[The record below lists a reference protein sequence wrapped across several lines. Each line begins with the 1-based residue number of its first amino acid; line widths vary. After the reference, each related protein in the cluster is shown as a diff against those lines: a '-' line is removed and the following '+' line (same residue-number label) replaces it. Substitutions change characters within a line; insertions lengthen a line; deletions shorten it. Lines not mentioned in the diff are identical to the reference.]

1 MGAGLS
7 RRATGEPFSSGF
19 RVSRV
24 KVNSWWKELVA
35 AISARGDVARS
46 PASDWMG
53 CLAAERRIGRAMGA
67 FAPYLEFSR
76 VGFVNILAFR
86 LRYFTGIITYF
97 LNVTVYY
104 FIWTAVFRS
113 APSLAGYTLAQII
126 TYVSVGWIIRSF
138 YWNTIDQ
145 EMAYEVIEGKIA
157 MDFIKPVSIQWMWIC
172 RAMGESAFRLGLL
185 TLPTAAVVAEVFPIE
200 RPSSRENFLL
210 FLIGVLGS
218 FFLMGAINF
227 MIGTCAIPLKS
238 ILALIRAKFWLI
250 ELLSGLLIPISFFP
264 RAGQRIM
271 AWLPFEH
278 IAYTPLRIYLGKLDR
293 SEALRALAIEWLW
306 VAALLLLAHIWW
318 ERASRK
324 ITIHGG

>member
-1 MGAGLS
+1 M
-7 RRATGEPFSSGF
+7 SGF
-19 RVSRV
+19 AQA
-24 KVNSWWKELVA
+24 L
-35 AISARGDVARS
+35 
-46 PASDWMG
+46 
-53 CLAAERRIGRAMGA
+53 
-67 FAPYLEFSR
+67 APYAEFSR

-104 FIWTAVFRS
+104 FIWGAVYHS
-113 APSLAGYTLAQII
+113 TPSIAGYNLPQII
-126 TYVSVGWIIRSF
+126 TYISVGWIIRSF

-157 MDFIKPVSIQWMWIC
+157 MDLIKPVSVQWMWIF

-185 TLPTAAVVAEVFPIE
+185 TLPVAIVVAFVFPVQG
-200 RPSSRENFLL
+200 PASRQNF
-210 FLIGVLGS
+210 FFFMIAVIGS

-238 ILALIRAKFWLI
+238 ILALIRAKYWLI
-250 ELLSGLLIPISFFP
+250 ELLSGLLLPISFFP
-264 RAGQRIM
+264 ERAQRIM

-278 IAYTPLRIYLGKLDR
+278 IAYTPLQIYLGKLDR
-293 SEALRALAIEWLW
+293 TAALRALATQSLW
-306 VAALLLLAHIWW
+306 VVALLLLAHFWW

>member
-1 MGAGLS
+1 MSEFLEAL
-7 RRATGEPFSSGF
+7 
-19 RVSRV
+19 
-24 KVNSWWKELVA
+24 
-35 AISARGDVARS
+35 
-46 PASDWMG
+46 
-53 CLAAERRIGRAMGA
+53 
-67 FAPYLEFSR
+67 APYAEFSR

-113 APSLAGYTLAQII
+113 TPTIAGYTLTQMI

-157 MDFIKPVSIQWMWIC
+157 MDLIKPVSVQWMWIF

-185 TLPTAAVVAEVFPIE
+185 TVPTAIVVALVFPVQG
-200 RPSSRENFLL
+200 PASGLDFTL
-210 FLIGVLGS
+210 FVIGVLGS

-238 ILALIRAKFWLI
+238 ILAMIRAKYWLI
-250 ELLSGLLIPISFFP
+250 ELLSGLLIPITYFP
-264 RAGQRIM
+264 NAARTVL

-278 IAYTPLRIYLGKLDR
+278 IAYTPLSIYLGKF
-293 SEALRALAIEWLW
+293 STHQAIKLLCVQWAW
-306 VAALLLLAHIWW
+306 VVFLLFAAHWWW
-318 ERASRK
+318 EQATKK

>member
-1 MGAGLS
+1 M
-7 RRATGEPFSSGF
+7 
-19 RVSRV
+19 
-24 KVNSWWKELVA
+24 
-35 AISARGDVARS
+35 
-46 PASDWMG
+46 SDI
-53 CLAAERRIGRAMGA
+53 LEAL
-67 FAPYLEFSR
+67 APYAEFSR

-104 FIWTAVFRS
+104 FIWSAVFRS
-113 APSLAGYTLAQII
+113 APTIAGYTLTQMI
-126 TYVSVGWIIRSF
+126 TYVSVGWIMRSF

-157 MDFIKPVSIQWMWIC
+157 MDFIKPVSIQWMWLF

-185 TLPTAAVVAEVFPIE
+185 TLPVAVVVAFVFPVQG
-200 RPSSRENFLL
+200 PASRTDFFL
-210 FLIGVLGS
+210 FSIGVVGS

-238 ILALIRAKFWLI
+238 ILALIRAKYWLI
-250 ELLSGLLIPISFFP
+250 ELLSGLLIPMAFFP
-264 RAGQRIM
+264 SKIRTLL

-278 IAYTPLRIYLGKLDR
+278 IAYTPLQIYLGKLDR
-293 SEALRALAIEWLW
+293 AATLRALGIQWFW
-306 VAALLLLAHIWW
+306 VIALMLLAHLWW
-318 ERASRK
+318 NRASRK

>member
-1 MGAGLS
+1 M
-7 RRATGEPFSSGF
+7 
-19 RVSRV
+19 
-24 KVNSWWKELVA
+24 
-35 AISARGDVARS
+35 SALRDAVV
-46 PASDWMG
+46 
-53 CLAAERRIGRAMGA
+53 
-67 FAPYLEFSR
+67 PYAEFSR

-113 APSLAGYTLAQII
+113 ASTIAGYSLPQMI
-126 TYVSVGWIIRSF
+126 TYISVGWMIRSF

-157 MDFIKPVSIQWMWIC
+157 MDLIKPVSIQWMWIC

-185 TLPTAAVVAEVFPIE
+185 TLPTAVVVALVFPVE
-200 RPSSRENFLL
+200 RPSSPENFAL
-210 FLIGVLGS
+210 FMLGVIGS
-218 FFLMGAINF
+218 FFLMAAINF

-238 ILALIRAKFWLI
+238 ILALIRAKYWLI

-264 RAGQRIM
+264 SAAQRAM

-278 IAYTPLRIYLGKLDR
+278 IAYTPLQIYLGKLDR
-293 SEALRALAIEWLW
+293 AAALRALATQWLW
-306 VAALLLLAHIWW
+306 VVILLVLANLWW
-318 ERASRK
+318 NRASRK